1 MPCPLCGERNR
12 DNFCP
17 ECDLVM
23 LATDVLYEACATG
36 EIQNDDVARNFVRE
50 LSFTF
55 NRDSRARRYFV
66 VADELIFRSMRDYPN
81 APIPVVE
88 LQELINRAQSEVDD
102 IMALL
107 EESRIARR
115 VGDDVFLE
123 ETGMQLAQLLPSGV
137 RTDDEAF
144 KASTEVMR
152 GAICVVLG
160 NRLIEGYL
168 DDRRYQRP
176 RNYLLNMKRVCRHV
190 VVFLTSDT
198 AIPTDTG
205 DNEFFRG
212 YVVIRSEK
220 QRIKILMDMLNNHLL
235 IGAIRRDYGGG
246 FTIFWKDSVPPFQE
260 RLRERWRERE
270 RGR

>member
-1 MPCPLCGERNR
+1 MPCRLCGERNG
-12 DNFCP
+12 DNLCL

-23 LATDVLYEACATG
+23 LATDMLYEACATG
-36 EIQNDDVARNFVRE
+36 GIQNDDVARNFVRE

-55 NRDSRARRYFV
+55 NRDPRARRYFV
-66 VADELIFRSMRDYPN
+66 VADELIFRSVRDYLN
-81 APIPVVE
+81 APIPLVQLEE
-88 LQELINRAQSEVDD
+88 LRTRHPSEVND
-102 IMALL
+102 IMAVL
-107 EESRIARR
+107 EESHIARR
-115 VGDDVFLE
+115 VGNDVFLE
-123 ETGMQLAQLLPSGV
+123 DIGMQLAQLLPSGV

-160 NRLIEGYL
+160 RRLIEGYL
-168 DDRRYQRP
+168 DNGRYQRP
-176 RNYLLNMKRVCRHV
+176 RNYLLNMKRVCRPV
-190 VVFLTSDT
+190 AGFLESAG
-198 AIPTDTG
+198 AIPPDTG

-220 QRIKILMDMLNNHLL
+220 QRIKILMDMFNDHLL
-235 IGAIRRDYGGG
+235 ISAVRREPGGG
-246 FTIFWKDSVPPFQE
+246 FTLVWKDSVPPFQE

>member
-1 MPCPLCGERNR
+1 
-12 DNFCP
+12 
-17 ECDLVM
+17 
-23 LATDVLYEACATG
+23 
-36 EIQNDDVARNFVRE
+36 
-50 LSFTF
+50 
-55 NRDSRARRYFV
+55 
-66 VADELIFRSMRDYPN
+66 
-81 APIPVVE
+81 VE

-115 VGDDVFLE
+115 LGDHVFLE

-160 NRLIEGYL
+160 RRLIEGYL
-168 DDRRYQRP
+168 DNGRYQRP

-190 VVFLTSDT
+190 AAFLQVDGE
-198 AIPTDTG
+198 IPLDTG

-212 YVVIRSEK
+212 YTVIRSEK
-220 QRIKILMDMLNNHLL
+220 QRIKILMDMLNSHLL
-235 IGAIRRDYGGG
+235 IGAVRREPGGG
-246 FTIFWKDSVPPFQE
+246 FTIFWTGNVPPFQE